1 MEEYIGTSGR
11 DIYLLCK
18 DTDECYR
25 FNAYGEGTEKL
36 NFNVGVSLVRFIDGA
51 RIISI
56 LGDPTSN
63 VCEIYLN
70 GNVAVIRDNYMSV
83 YNSIKTVVNSLS
95 HIPLR
100 ISHLEENSMQVLI
113 PVSKSLDTENVLFK
127 TLGKLNWIRI

>member
-1 MEEYIGTSGR
+1 MEEYIGKSGR

-25 FNAYGEGTEKL
+25 FNDYGEGTEKL
-36 NFNVGVSLVRFIDGA
+36 NFNVGVSLVRFIEGA

-83 YNSIKTVVNSLS
+83 YNSIKTAVNSLS

-113 PVSKSLDTENVLFK
+113 PVSKSLDIENALFK